1 MTAET
6 YDPVVV
12 GFDFANSRRAEV
24 PVPGHKGGHW
34 LVGGASGSGKSQVVH
49 AALAQLA
56 PRPHVALAVSDPAL
70 VDYADWAPRVS
81 SMALGLEGAA
91 WLLEQAE
98 REMIRRLR
106 LMRSMGVQKLE
117 ADDLSPELPH
127 LVYVF
132 DELAMVML
140 SKISGVSAAEPRL
153 VKCAQVFRKTA
164 QGLLLATQ
172 HPKASVCPTM
182 LRGQCAV
189 RLCLRTK
196 EAEATDA
203 VMDNRAIPAHEL
215 PFDLPGVGFVEL
227 PSGEVVKIRV
237 PFVGQPEVRRI
248 AAETAHLTQVLPADA
263 GWRASFDPY
272 EEGDV

>member
-1 MTAET
+1 MTAAT

-12 GFDFANSRRAEV
+12 GFDFANGRRAEV
-24 PVPGHKGGHW
+24 PVPGFKGAHW

-56 PRPHVALAVSDPAL
+56 CRPHVAFAVSDPAL
-70 VDYADWAPRVS
+70 VDYIDWAPRVS
-81 SMALGLEGAA
+81 SMALGIEGAA

-98 REMIRRLR
+98 REMMRRLR
-106 LMRSMGVQKLE
+106 VMRSMGVQKFE
-117 ADDLSPELPH
+117 AEHLSAELPH

-140 SKISGVSAAEPRL
+140 SKVPGAEGRL

-172 HPKASVCPTM
+172 HPRANVCPTM

-196 EAEATDA
+196 EGEATEA
-203 VMDNRAIPAHEL
+203 VMDTKRYPAHEL

-237 PFVGQPEVRRI
+237 PFVGQKEVRRI
-248 AAETAHLTQVLPADA
+248 AAETACLTPVLPADA
-263 GWRASFDPY
+263 GWRLLFDPY
-272 EEGDV
+272 EEGES